1 MAAVTADQISS
12 IRATN
17 EIVEETVAIATSN
30 TVYMGTLAV
39 FATTGRVAN
48 ATAAASRRFA
58 GEVVEIINDSGA
70 LISAGTGN
78 TAGTVKAKI
87 RYGHQLLLGVKTSS
101 RTYTN
106 LGKNALVYTN
116 VDIGGTSVGTA
127 GVRIVVGQIAQFDAS
142 NKSTAWV
149 WLRQTG
155 DVAATA

>member
-17 EIVEETVAIATSN
+17 EIVEETVAITTSN
-30 TVYMGTLAV
+30 TVYLGTLAV

-106 LGKNALVYTN
+106 LGKNALVFTN

>member
-17 EIVEETVAIATSN
+17 DIVEETVAIATSN

-48 ATAAASRRFA
+48 GTLAASRRFA
-58 GEVVEIINDSGA
+58 GEIVEIINDSGA

-87 RYGHQLLLGVKTSS
+87 RYGHQMLLNVKTSS
-101 RTYTN
+101 RTFTN
-106 LGKNALVYTN
+106 LGKTALLFN
-116 VDIGGTSVGTA
+116 NQDICGATA
-127 GVRIVVGQIAQFDAS
+127 ATATVRIYVGQIAQFDAS

-149 WLRQTG
+149 WLRQVG
-155 DVAATA
+155 EANASG

>member
-1 MAAVTADQISS
+1 MAAVTADQLSS

-30 TVYMGTLAV
+30 TVYLGTLSV
-39 FATTGRVAN
+39 FTTAGRVAN

-58 GEVVEIINDSGA
+58 GEVVEIVNDSGA

-78 TAGTVKAKI
+78 TAGTIKAKI
-87 RYGHQLLLGVKTSS
+87 RYGHQMLLGVKTSS
-101 RTYTN
+101 RTFSN
-106 LGKNALVYTN
+106 LGKNALVHTN

-127 GVRIVVGQIAQFDAS
+127 GVRIIVGQIAQFDAS

-149 WLRQTG
+149 WLRQVG

>member
-1 MAAVTADQISS
+1 MAAVTADQLSS

-17 EIVEETVAIATSN
+17 EIVEETVAITTSN
-30 TVYMGTLAV
+30 TVYLGTLAV

-48 ATAAASRRFA
+48 GTLAASRRFA

-78 TAGTVKAKI
+78 TAGTIKAKI

-101 RTYTN
+101 RTFTN
-106 LGKNALVYTN
+106 LGKTALLFN
-116 VDIGGTSVGTA
+116 NQDICGATSATA
-127 GVRIVVGQIAQFDAS
+127 TVRISVGQIAQFEAS

-149 WLRQTG
+149 WLRQLG
-155 DVAATA
+155 EANASG

>member
-17 EIVEETVAIATSN
+17 DIVEETVAIATSN

-48 ATAAASRRFA
+48 GTLVASRRFA

-87 RYGHQLLLGVKTSS
+87 RYGHQLLVNVKTAS
-101 RTYTN
+101 RTFTN
-106 LGKNALVYTN
+106 IGKTALLFN
-116 VDIGGTSVGTA
+116 NQDICGATSATA
-127 GVRIVVGQIAQFDAS
+127 AVRIYVGQIAQFDAS

-149 WLRQTG
+149 WLRQVG
-155 DVAATA
+155 EANASG

>member
-1 MAAVTADQISS
+1 MAAVTADQLSS

-17 EIVEETVAIATSN
+17 EIVEETVAITTSN
-30 TVYMGTLAV
+30 TVYLGTLAV

-78 TAGTVKAKI
+78 TAGTIKAKI
-87 RYGHQLLLGVKTSS
+87 RYGHQMLLGVKTSS
-101 RTYTN
+101 RTFSN
-106 LGKNALVYTN
+106 LGKNALVHTN

-127 GVRIVVGQIAQFDAS
+127 GVRVVVGQIAQFEAS

-149 WLRQTG
+149 WLRQVG